1 MKNKSF
7 AQHLKDI
14 YGDKIP
20 AKVPD
25 EVLDKFV
32 KKANDKSN
40 IKLAKSMDVKWP
52 SNRI

>member
-7 AQHLKDI
+7 AQYLKDI

-40 IKLAKSMDVKWP
+40 IKLANSMDVKWP